1 MCIELLTNDNV
12 LILSVIINKYIDSI
26 KLHLIVFMGI
36 ISVTTGCCGVNTKMG
51 TTLLLFIIKR
61 SEYYK
66 Y

>member
-36 ISVTTGCCGVNTKMG
+36 ISVTTGCCGVNTKKWEQHCCY
-51 TTLLLFIIKR
+51 L
-61 SEYYK
+61 
-66 Y
+66 